1 MSEKSNPVINR
12 IADPSPSVLTQLD
25 QINRQVNLYTGNLI
39 SEPPL
44 GTLTATKRNSSTKL
58 FIVGFI
64 PPSPPVNFIPIENI
78 PSIESLRA
86 GLGELETVG
95 GQEAVG
101 EEAQAE
107 VAADVG
113 AMTLSEEELANSY
126 QNKAIMAYSGTTRL
140 ESQDPNTTRL
150 KKNIRAADDLRQ
162 RDAKKQTDA
171 LRAQIQAINN
181 TPPLA
186 LAINPQ
192 SFDRSY
198 EQAVDSPK
206 GRVGHIVHSWLE
218 RPMKISSSGVSAGQ
232 YVLDGVGGGGLTAER
247 RVHTISYQNLM
258 SLVLM
263 YKNNGVIF
271 AGIEAGSERGI
282 PIVACSLYIYYDNH
296 IYIGSFD
303 DFGIDDRAN
312 KPFNMGY
319 SFKFNVRYDLDI
331 DSSHLV
337 ESSVFGVQTSDQ
349 ARAQTLSRVGEA
361 AKATF

>member
-1 MSEKSNPVINR
+1 MSEKANPVISR
-12 IADPSPSVLTQLD
+12 IADPSPSVLKQLD
-25 QINRQVNLYTGNLI
+25 QINRQVNLYAGNII

-44 GTLTATKRNSSTKL
+44 GTLTATRRNSSTKL

-78 PSIESLRA
+78 PSIESLYA
-86 GLGELETVG
+86 GEGELETVG

-101 EEAQAE
+101 EEAKEE
-107 VAADVG
+107 VKTDVG
-113 AMTLSEEELANSY
+113 SMMLSEKEIAESN
-126 QNKAIMAYSGTTRL
+126 QNKAIMIYTGTTRL
-140 ESQDPNTTRL
+140 EGQDPNTTRL
-150 KKNIRAADDLRQ
+150 KKNVRAADNLRQ
-162 RDAKKQTDA
+162 KIAKTQTDA

-206 GRVGHIVHSWLE
+206 GRAGHIIHSWLE

-232 YVLDGVGGGGLTAER
+232 YVLDGAGGGGLTSER
-247 RVHTISYQNLM
+247 RVHSISYHNLM
-258 SLVLM
+258 SLVM
-263 YKNNGVIF
+263 IYKNNGVIF

-282 PIVACSLYIYYDNH
+282 PIVACALYIYYDNH

-303 DFGIDDRAN
+303 DFGIDDRAD

-331 DSSHLV
+331 DSSHLI
-337 ESSVFGVQTSDQ
+337 ESTVFGVQTADQ
-349 ARAQTLSRVGEA
+349 ARNRTANSFLEGKVV
-361 AKATF
+361 F